1 MKTLFLQ
8 FCILKLLA
16 FNEGKSQGHF
26 TSSLYPL
33 VVWWLRFLAFIQVTQ
48 VQFLGRK
55 LRSLFRIFHWSFQH
69 QYNPPCSLKST
80 FDLQL
85 VLGNLSLTYSVP
97 EYIFS
102 EKKLMSKWTLAVKSC
117 VVQGSTV
124 YKNKSLRIFNFSFEV
139 YILLPSG
146 PTHAPCTQHHQVCG
160 QTTWATPPV
169 WPWIHP
175 YTLLVGLR
183 STLKHCSLPKSRFHI

>member
-97 EYIFS
+97 EYIFN
-102 EKKLMSKWTLAVKSC
+102 EKNSCLSGLLQLKAVLFKGQESFCQSFSWDSC
-117 VVQGSTV
+117 SDRGDRAVLNRMKRRV
-124 YKNKSLRIFNFSFEV
+124 F
-139 YILLPSG
+139 
-146 PTHAPCTQHHQVCG
+146 
-160 QTTWATPPV
+160 
-169 WPWIHP
+169 
-175 YTLLVGLR
+175 
-183 STLKHCSLPKSRFHI
+183 